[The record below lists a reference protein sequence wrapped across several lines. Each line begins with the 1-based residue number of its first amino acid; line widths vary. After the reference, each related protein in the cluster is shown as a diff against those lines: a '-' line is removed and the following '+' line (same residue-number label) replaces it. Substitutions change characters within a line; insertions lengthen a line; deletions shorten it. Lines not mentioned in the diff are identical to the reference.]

1 MNQPGFSRKQAVP
14 SPAAAPP
21 WSYKSHDVCKDGGQC
36 EKTAGGVC
44 AQMFGRMHAI
54 MAYTDC
60 EVFNSILNLTDSSW
74 VEITK
79 SGENDL
85 VMIEG
90 NKM

>member
-1 MNQPGFSRKQAVP
+1 
-14 SPAAAPP
+14 
-21 WSYKSHDVCKDGGQC
+21 
-36 EKTAGGVC
+36 
-44 AQMFGRMHAI
+44 MFGRMHAI